1 MKRLTAVAAVILA
14 LNCEAQTAIN
24 LLAPSP
30 VGIVLSVGTWIHEI
44 NSRSRVY
51 LVQVKGIGRTEAEAR
66 KEGFKVA
73 VENAIGT
80 LVLSE
85 SQISNQ
91 EVSRRDIIEYSSGF
105 VSKYTVLEKQ
115 QHQGQ
120 VIVFMDVYVSES
132 KIANRLM
139 NKSENVS
146 VVEGNQLYATV
157 STLQNQ
163 TRNGDRVIDAVL
175 NDYPSKAFNIQ
186 NQPVSLVRNQDRTIS
201 IHIPYTMQWNKDY
214 VRSLGEAISITNEG
228 VDYYSRSGAYRIVVR
243 EGSVMFGKTWDTWT
257 ADRKRYDQFFTA
269 MDNQPKIKVSVTNAA
284 NRVVY
289 EKCVDVVD
297 PFVELVDNRVVIE
310 GSAKTSGK
318 KIIAPGIDERM
329 LPEMTRLNLSVVRS
343 CMPDRA
349 FAQAAR
355 IE

>member
-1 MKRLTAVAAVILA
+1 MKQLTAVAAVILT
-14 LNCEAQTAIN
+14 LNCQAQTALN
-24 LLAPSP
+24 LITPSP
-30 VGIVLSVGTWIHEI
+30 VGIVLSVGTWMYEM

-51 LVQVKGIGRTEAEAR
+51 LVQVKGMGRTEAEAR

-73 VENAIGT
+73 VENAVGT

-85 SQISNQ
+85 TQVTNQ
-91 EVSRRDIIEYSSGF
+91 DVARRDIIEYSSGY

-120 VIVFMDVYVSES
+120 VVVFMDVYVSES

-163 TRNGDRVIDAVL
+163 TRNGDRVIEAVL

-186 NQPVSLVRNQDRTIS
+186 NQTISLVRNQDRTIS

-214 VRSLGEAISITNEG
+214 IYSLGEAISRTNEG
-228 VDYYSRSGAYRIVVR
+228 VSYSNRSSAYRIVVR
-243 EGSVMFGKTWDTWT
+243 EGSIMFGKTWDTWT
-257 ADRKRYDQFFTA
+257 ADRKRYDQFFIA
-269 MDNQPKIKVSVTNAA
+269 MDNQPKIKVSVMNAA

-289 EKCVDVVD
+289 EKCVDAVD
-297 PFVELVDNRVVIE
+297 QFVELVDNRVVIE
-310 GSAKTSGK
+310 GSVKTSK
-318 KIIAPGIDERM
+318 KIVTPGIDERM